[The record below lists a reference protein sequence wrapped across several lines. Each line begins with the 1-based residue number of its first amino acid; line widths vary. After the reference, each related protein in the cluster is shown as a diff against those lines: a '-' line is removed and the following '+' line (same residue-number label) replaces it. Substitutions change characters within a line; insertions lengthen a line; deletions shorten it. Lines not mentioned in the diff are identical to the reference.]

1 MTAEKQYGWGLI
13 GPGRFAKQFAGE
25 LREVD
30 RARLVAVA
38 SRSSEEKAAE
48 FAAEFGFERSYG
60 SYAALL
66 ADDDVDIVYVVVPHP
81 FHREV
86 SEMALA
92 AGKGVVC
99 EKPLTP
105 TADETRALVA
115 FARDSGQFLMEAMKT
130 RFLPAIIA
138 AKKWI
143 DEGKIG
149 DVVLSRADFCFRGP
163 GDPNDR
169 LMNPALAGGAVLDV
183 GIYPIFLTRYLLGE
197 VDSVQAVGT
206 LASTG
211 VESSASILTR
221 HQNGATSAM
230 TCSFCSDIA
239 MSATI
244 SGTEGTIFLPKFHA
258 ETRIELRKQGDVV
271 EVFEDN
277 APSIVKGEIHAA
289 MAALDEELT
298 ECPGHTLDDTI
309 RLAEIMDEVRRQV
322 GTL

>member
-1 MTAEKQYGWGLI
+1 MDSEKQYGWGLL
-13 GPGRFAKQFAGE
+13 GPGRFAKQFAAE
-25 LREVD
+25 LAEVD

-38 SRSSEEKAAE
+38 SRSSEERAAE
-48 FAAEFGFERSYG
+48 FADEFGFEKSYG

-66 ADDDVDIVYVVVPHP
+66 ADDEVDIVYVVVPHP

-92 AGKGVVC
+92 AGKAVVC

-105 TADETRALVA
+105 TADETRKLVA
-115 FARDSGQFLMEAMKT
+115 TARESGQFLMEAMKT
-130 RFLPAIIA
+130 RFLPAITE

-149 DVVLSRADFCFRGP
+149 DVLLARADFCFYGP
-163 GDPNDR
+163 SDPDDR
-169 LMNPALAGGAVLDV
+169 LMNPDLAGGAVLDV

-197 VDSVQAVGT
+197 VESIQATGT

-211 VESSASILTR
+211 VENSASILTK
-221 HQNGATSAM
+221 HQGGATAAM
-230 TCSFCSDIA
+230 TCSFCTEIA

-244 SGTEGTIFLPKFHA
+244 CGTAGDIFLPKFHA
-258 ETRIELRKQGDVV
+258 ETRAELRTKGETV
-271 EVFEDN
+271 EVFEDKN
-277 APSIVKGEIHAA
+277 PSIVKGEIEAA
-289 MAALDEELT
+289 MAALDEGRT

-309 RLAEIMDEVRRQV
+309 ALAEIMDEVRRQV